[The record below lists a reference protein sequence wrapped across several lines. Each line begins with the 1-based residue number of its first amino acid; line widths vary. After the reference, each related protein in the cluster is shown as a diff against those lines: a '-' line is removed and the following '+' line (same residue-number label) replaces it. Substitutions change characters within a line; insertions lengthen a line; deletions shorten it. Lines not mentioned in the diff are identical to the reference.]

1 MLKLW
6 SKKILHEWSL
16 VYTLL
21 IERLCFIPDK
31 RESYSLDC
39 VELAINFSLSHQPL
53 AVRETSVLMFSQ
65 IAQKSLA
72 SQNAFMEK
80 IIPRINDLGKDP
92 ALQIR
97 LSIGRQLCH
106 FSKFIGQE

>member
-1 MLKLW
+1 
-6 SKKILHEWSL
+6 
-16 VYTLL
+16 
-21 IERLCFIPDK
+21 
-31 RESYSLDC
+31 
-39 VELAINFSLSHQPL
+39 
-53 AVRETSVLMFSQ
+53 MFSQ

-92 ALQIR
+92 AWQIR